1 MKIKMGFELRQIGNE
16 YIVVASGIENINFNS
31 IISMN
36 SSSAWLWQQIEAKE
50 FNKDILAELLLSKY
64 NIDAET
70 ALQDAAEITEQW
82 LTAGIIEE

>member
-1 MKIKMGFELRQIGNE
+1 MKIKDGFELRRIGNE
-16 YIVVASGIENINFNS
+16 HIVVASGIENINFNS

-50 FNKDILAELLLSKY
+50 FDKNMLAELLQSKY

-70 ALQDAAEITEQW
+70 ALQDAADITEQW
-82 LTAGIIEE
+82 LAAEIMG